1 MIQPLLLRLL
11 IVFCVALSPTVV
23 MALDA
28 GVSFAVYRTQDG
40 KPYVE
45 VNLEIAAGSVM
56 YRHIDSVL
64 MQASVDVL
72 ILVKDGE
79 KVVNFEKYTLQS
91 PLVPV
96 PEALLDVKR
105 MAIPPGNYTLEVS
118 VQDVQDATNTDQF
131 SSPLSAVLDGKIA
144 LSEVQLLRG
153 FKPDNSDSPFSKNG
167 FYLEPLPFNFYDRS
181 ATLLA
186 FYAEVYQADKSIA
199 DAKYQVRYVIEKD
212 AGNGQR
218 VLISAGIQEKNRS
231 AMDAVLVQM
240 DISKLESGN
249 YALTVELRTMSN
261 ELLGARVCTFQR
273 SNPYLGIHQIGL
285 TDAELQHQFVQ
296 GLDEKALV
304 YSLKAISP
312 MMLGDQSDELKELIK
327 TADPKQMRY
336 FLFRYFAEQNPNKP
350 EEAYYQYIAVAN
362 AANNKFKSG
371 FRYGFETDR
380 GRTFLRF
387 GQADDVVHVEDE
399 PGAPPYEI
407 WIYYKFPKTG
417 QNNVKFLFYNPSL
430 AGDDFIILH
439 STARGEIKNPKWE
452 RELYKRN
459 SREYTD
465 DNYQDATTVQR
476 NNGRNA
482 RVYFEDF

>member
-45 VNLEIAAGSVM
+45 VNHEIAAGSVM

-167 FYLEPLPFNFYDRS
+167 FYL
-181 ATLLA
+181 
-186 FYAEVYQADKSIA
+186 
-199 DAKYQVRYVIEKD
+199 
-212 AGNGQR
+212 
-218 VLISAGIQEKNRS
+218 
-231 AMDAVLVQM
+231 
-240 DISKLESGN
+240 
-249 YALTVELRTMSN
+249 
-261 ELLGARVCTFQR
+261 
-273 SNPYLGIHQIGL
+273 
-285 TDAELQHQFVQ
+285 
-296 GLDEKALV
+296 
-304 YSLKAISP
+304 
-312 MMLGDQSDELKELIK
+312 
-327 TADPKQMRY
+327 
-336 FLFRYFAEQNPNKP
+336 
-350 EEAYYQYIAVAN
+350 
-362 AANNKFKSG
+362 
-371 FRYGFETDR
+371 
-380 GRTFLRF
+380 
-387 GQADDVVHVEDE
+387 
-399 PGAPPYEI
+399 
-407 WIYYKFPKTG
+407 
-417 QNNVKFLFYNPSL
+417 
-430 AGDDFIILH
+430 
-439 STARGEIKNPKWE
+439 
-452 RELYKRN
+452 
-459 SREYTD
+459 
-465 DNYQDATTVQR
+465 
-476 NNGRNA
+476 
-482 RVYFEDF
+482 